1 MSFREIF
8 TKTWGLLFAGI
19 IVGFGV
25 AFFVQ
30 KMLVSKE
37 DENKD
42 EFSLSETRAGGYK
55 FINPLLECDD
65 FNSEGEIAISS
76 IRQEIENYIKDAKAT
91 GTASHVSVYFRSLNN
106 GAHLGIKSDERYAP
120 ASLLKVPYL
129 LLAFKRAQDDPSFL
143 QKKILFNKRQ
153 GGIAPNIT
161 DTGLVVLGK
170 SYSVEEL
177 VYKMIV
183 HSDNDAKDM
192 VVSFFTE
199 ADIMQM
205 LADMGLVIP
214 SATNENEIMSVKEY
228 ASFFRIL
235 YNATY
240 LNRTYSEKAL
250 NILSQTTFKGGLLA
264 GVPEGTVVA
273 HKFGERGFLNS
284 NVVQLHDC
292 GIVYVNNNP
301 YLLCVMTRG
310 TDFQQLSRIIA
321 NISAIVYRNVSV
333 RKM

>member
-1 MSFREIF
+1 MSFKENF
-8 TKTWGLLFAGI
+8 TKTWWLLFVGI

-25 AFFVQ
+25 AFFIQ
-30 KMLVSKE
+30 KMRVPKE

-42 EFSLSETRAGGYK
+42 EFSLSETRVGGYE
-55 FINPLLECDD
+55 FINPLLECDN
-65 FNSEGEIAISS
+65 FNSEGEVALSLM
-76 IRQEIENYIKDAKAT
+76 RYEIENYINGAKAT
-91 GTASHVSVYFRSLNN
+91 GTASHISVYFRSLNN

-129 LLAFKRAQDDPSFL
+129 LLVLKRAQDNPSFL
-143 QKKILFNKRQ
+143 QKKILFHKRV

-192 VVSFFTE
+192 LVALFTD
-199 ADIMQM
+199 ADVLQM
-205 LADMGLVIP
+205 LAEIGLAIP
-214 SATNENEIMSVKEY
+214 NATNDNEIMSVKEY

-250 NILSQTTFKGGLLA
+250 NLLSQTTFKAGLLA
-264 GVPEGTVVA
+264 GLPEGMVVA

-310 TDFQQLSRIIA
+310 TDFQQLGRVIA
-321 NISAIVYRNVSV
+321 DISAIAYRNVSV
-333 RKM
+333 RKI

>member
-8 TKTWGLLFAGI
+8 TKTWGLLFVGI
-19 IVGFGV
+19 IVGFGA
-25 AFFVQ
+25 AFLIQ

-37 DENKD
+37 DETKD
-42 EFSLSETRAGGYK
+42 AFSLSETRAGGYK

-65 FNSEGEIAISS
+65 FNSEGEVAISS
-76 IRQEIENYIKDAKAT
+76 MRQEIENYINDAKAT
-91 GTASHVSVYFRSLNN
+91 GAASHASVYFRSLNN

-129 LLAFKRAQDDPSFL
+129 LLAFKRAQETPSFL
-143 QKKILFNKRQ
+143 QKKILFNKRL

-192 VVSFFTE
+192 VVSLFTD
-199 ADIMQM
+199 ADVMQM
-205 LADMGLVIP
+205 LAEMGLVIP
-214 SATNENEIMSVKEY
+214 NATNENEIMSVKEY
-228 ASFFRIL
+228 AAFFRIL

-250 NILSQTTFKGGLLA
+250 QLLSQTTFKGGLLA
-264 GVPEGTVVA
+264 GLPEGTVVA
-273 HKFGERGFLNS
+273 HKFGERGFFNS
-284 NVVQLHDC
+284 NIVQLHDC

-310 TDFQQLSRIIA
+310 TDFQQLGRIIA
-321 NISAIVYRNVSV
+321 DISAIVYKNVSV
-333 RKM
+333 KI